1 MFISL
6 FLFCFVPLY
15 VQGFCFHLKLQYH
28 AERGGFEPPIRFRR
42 IHAFQAC
49 LFNHSSISPF
59 HILFVKIECFSSLIF
74 MVHRVFS
81 YKCIL
86 FIRLIHLSFRFNFTK
101 RPKLIYFKTFKHF
114 FALFHLF
121 SNTFFAFSV
130 VNFATSSTSRPYTE
144 ATCASVYFM
153 KDVSFRFPRQGTGA
167 K

>member
-1 MFISL
+1 MLIYFL
-6 FLFCFVPLY
+6 FLFY
-15 VQGFCFHLKLQYH
+15 VQDICSIKKAPHY

-59 HILFVKIECFSSLIF
+59 HILLVKIECFSSPVF
-74 MVHRVFS
+74 MVNRVFS

-86 FIRLIHLSFRFNFTK
+86 FIRLTHLSFRFNFTK

-114 FALFHLF
+114 FALFYLF

-130 VNFATSSTSRPYTE
+130 VIFATSSTSHPYTE
-144 ATCASVYFM
+144 ATCARVNFM
-153 KDVSFRFPRQGTGA
+153 KDVSFRFPLQGTGA

>member
-15 VQGFCFHLKLQYH
+15 AQGFCFHLKLQYH

-59 HILFVKIECFSSLIF
+59 HILLVKIECFSSLIF
-74 MVHRVFS
+74 IVRRVFS

-101 RPKLIYFKTFKHF
+101 RPKLIYFKIFKHF
-114 FALFHLF
+114 FALFYLF